1 MNDICGEDE
10 KAPRHAKAYT
20 NLKKMKDNIELE
32 RVRALK
38 SFVKDCLESKFP
50 ASENSVNVD
59 NKILQEFL
67 KKI

>member
-1 MNDICGEDE
+1 
-10 KAPRHAKAYT
+10 
-20 NLKKMKDNIELE
+20 MKDNIELE